1 MFVPP
6 VGFKAPILP
15 ALAGRTVSRRL
26 PICHLSKR
34 VWRVANEN
42 SAGAHAR
49 QAGKLGSERAKE
61 ATRNGKYTYVEYAR
75 FADDLVVLIDAHP
88 RHLWLLGAVTRRL
101 REEFAK
107 LKVEVNEEKSRTFT
121 SNSPTTTAGKSRA
134 LQLSS
139 HR

>member
-1 MFVPP
+1 MKSQPALTSKTNNALTVAITVAILERRDNVMFVPP
-6 VGFKAPILP
+6 VGFRAPILP

-61 ATRNGKYTYVEYAR
+61 GTRNGKYTYVEYAR

-88 RHLWLLGAVTRRL
+88 RHVWLLGAVTRRL
-101 REEFAK
+101 REKFAK
-107 LKVEVNEEKSRTFT
+107 L
-121 SNSPTTTAGKSRA
+121 
-134 LQLSS
+134 
-139 HR
+139 